1 MPLLQAT
8 EDGYF
13 QLVMPKTPEKNEHA
27 GKVYGDLQML
37 QEQLGI
43 PALNVDSKEQ
53 EQTRT
58 LKDPRHCLQVVTHIL
73 CREEGLKYERLVARD
88 DYEDFLPLVPP
99 NAPNPEKLVNI
110 KAEVVE

>member
-1 MPLLQAT
+1 M
-8 EDGYF
+8 
-13 QLVMPKTPEKNEHA
+13 
-27 GKVYGDLQML
+27 
-37 QEQLGI
+37 
-43 PALNVDSKEQ
+43 
-53 EQTRT
+53 
-58 LKDPRHCLQVVTHIL
+58 VTHIL

>member
-1 MPLLQAT
+1 MTKQPAPLSLTTAAQPKSEAETGQVPQSITSVPLLQAT

-53 EQTRT
+53 E
-58 LKDPRHCLQVVTHIL
+58 
-73 CREEGLKYERLVARD
+73 
-88 DYEDFLPLVPP
+88 
-99 NAPNPEKLVNI
+99 
-110 KAEVVE
+110 